1 MKKLLKTSIMPLV
14 TIFALTSCGETPS
27 ITPEVAKQRANDIL
41 SKQESSDFNIP
52 NKVSIQNS
60 ISINANSTTSTQLS
74 NISYVT
80 EIDLENFYFHN
91 SFNSTVVNSK
101 ISSDFWNYFEE
112 SENSFYTVYQLG
124 DNQYYSKLSLNS
136 DEIEALKTNYS
147 KFINDSISAFKN
159 KYSNISLIDFDY
171 SSTPKEL
178 SFNSTGLE
186 EIINF
191 ANKSSSD
198 SIQIEDD
205 QDSEINFSGSYK
217 IDKLDFRSNGEG
229 SLEAWL
235 NGSINLAVGA
245 ITTTS
250 NLDTSII
257 YKDYLFS
264 ASSINYSSSI
274 VNGDQ
279 KSTVS
284 LTSTSTANYS
294 VTINKP
300 TLK

>member
-1 MKKLLKTSIMPLV
+1 MRKLLKTSFMPLV

-27 ITPEVAKQRANDIL
+27 ITPEVAKQRANDII
-41 SKQESSDFNIP
+41 SKQESNDFSIP

-60 ISINANSTTSTQLS
+60 ISISVNSSTSTQLS
-74 NISYVT
+74 NITYVT
-80 EIDLENFYFHN
+80 EMDLENFYFHN
-91 SFNSTVVNSK
+91 SFNSTITNSK

-124 DNQYYSKLSLNS
+124 DNQYYSKLSLSN
-136 DEIEALKTNYS
+136 DEIETLKTNYS
-147 KFINDSISAFKN
+147 KFINDSTTAFRN
-159 KYSNISLIDFDY
+159 KYSNINLINFDY

-178 SFNSTGLE
+178 SFNSSGLE

-191 ANKSSSD
+191 ANKSNDD
-198 SIQIEDD
+198 SIKIEDD
-205 QDSEINFSGSYK
+205 QDSQINISGSYK
-217 IDKLDFRSNGEG
+217 IDKLDFRSNGDG

-250 NLDTSII
+250 SLDTSII

-264 ASSINYSSSI
+264 SSSINYSSSV

-279 KSTVS
+279 TSTIS
-284 LTSTSTANYS
+284 LTNTSNANYS
-294 VTINKP
+294 VTINYKD
-300 TLK
+300 